1 MDGPERSQPDGPH
14 DPVVVATSGSRLEAM
29 LTVTALEDAGHTA
42 ALLSDDAG
50 GLHPEMSYL
59 YRGAYRILVPS
70 PEAEAAR
77 AYLAE
82 LDAGEHAFAPEPA
95 PPGDASP
102 DGPERGLGLD
112 GHRSAWIAVT
122 VVVVAIF
129 VVFRIVDSAQSFGW
143 F

>member
-1 MDGPERSQPDGPH
+1 MDRHERSHRGGPQ

-29 LTVTALEDAGHTA
+29 ITVTALEDAGHTA

-70 PEAEAAR
+70 SEAEAAR

-82 LDAGEHAFAPEPA
+82 LDAGEHAFAPDQA
-95 PPGDASP
+95 PSGDAAH
-102 DGPERGLGLD
+102 DGPERVLGLD
-112 GHRSAWIAVT
+112 GHRSAWIVVA

-129 VVFRIVDSAQSFGW
+129 VVFRLVDSAQSFGW

>member
-1 MDGPERSQPDGPH
+1 MDGHEPPQPGGAAE
-14 DPVVVATSGSRLEAM
+14 PVVVATSGSRLEAM
-29 LTVTALEDAGHTA
+29 ITVTALEDAGHTA

-70 PEAEAAR
+70 SEADAAR

-82 LDAGEHAFAPEPA
+82 LDAGEHAFAPEQTSPGDPA
-95 PPGDASP
+95 PD
-102 DGPERGLGLD
+102 ERVLGLD
-112 GHRSAWIAVT
+112 GHRSAWIVT
-122 VVVVAIF
+122 AVVVVAIF
-129 VVFRIVDSAQSFGW
+129 VVFRLIDSAQSFGL